1 MYGALVHNSPSASE
15 SARSRILA
23 LVVNLQERL
32 ARVERFLEEKEL
44 EETTAQ
50 LLAYPAT
57 IPQERVIEIVN
68 TALLRGLAETQI
80 IEFLADRFEHTPF
93 GLNETERGR
102 IKNKI
107 DAKMK
112 ERFKSGI
119 IRESSALK
127 ESIMNVL
134 EKKAR
139 PSRSDYMCCAA
150 RAYKKALSLGQRN
163 GQRMLETFFVD
174 VRRLIMRRSIDLIDS
189 AMDETL
195 RTAGL
200 GAR

>member
-1 MYGALVHNSPSASE
+1 M
-15 SARSRILA
+15 
-23 LVVNLQERL
+23 VNLQERL
-32 ARVERFLEEKEL
+32 ARVEGFLEEKKP

-50 LLAYPAT
+50 LLAYPAA
-57 IPQERVIEIVN
+57 IPQEHVIEIVN

-102 IKNKI
+102 IKHKI

-127 ESIMNVL
+127 ESVMNVL

-139 PSRSDYMCCAA
+139 PSRSDYMRCAA
-150 RAYKKALSLGQRN
+150 RAYKKALSLGQRD
-163 GQRMLETFFVD
+163 GQRILETLFAD
-174 VRRLIMRRSIDLIDS
+174 VRRLMMRRSIDLIDS
-189 AMDETL
+189 AVDETL
-195 RTAGL
+195 HTAGL